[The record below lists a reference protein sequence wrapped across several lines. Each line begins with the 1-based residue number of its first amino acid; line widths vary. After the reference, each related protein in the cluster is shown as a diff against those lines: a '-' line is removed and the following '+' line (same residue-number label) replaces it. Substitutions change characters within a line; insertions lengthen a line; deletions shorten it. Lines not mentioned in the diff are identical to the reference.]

1 MEKGK
6 ARILVV
12 DDDERALRLIEAMLA
27 PKGYETI
34 LAKGGKE
41 AVDIARSQKPDL
53 ILLDIMMPGMDGYT
67 TLQTIK
73 QDKASANIPVIM
85 VSAVGFELNKEL
97 ANQLGAAGYITK
109 PVDLAELQGTIA
121 RFLKS
126 AK

>member
-1 MEKGK
+1 VEKGK

-97 ANQLGAAGYITK
+97 ANQLGAAGYIAK